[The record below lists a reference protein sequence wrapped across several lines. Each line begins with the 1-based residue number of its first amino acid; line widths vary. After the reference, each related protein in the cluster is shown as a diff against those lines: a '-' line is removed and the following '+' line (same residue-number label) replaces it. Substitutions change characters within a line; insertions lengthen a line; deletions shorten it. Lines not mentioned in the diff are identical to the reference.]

1 MTLTATTTPP
11 VSGQRVPR
19 NKFEFSLRFHMV
31 CISQLLELSEFCRVA
46 PISTPSSL
54 PAPSLNQ
61 GPFPPPALPSFVS
74 TTGLSATP
82 SRPACPSRAS
92 SWSFARPRYRA
103 SRVARAFLVCMPSP
117 LPRRSDCGCPSLFS
131 TAISAFPICVD
142 GSACASSFSRI
153 AQCSHYITACTLA
166 KSPNVTLYI
175 EGFSHFVTSMTAPI
189 TSGWSDFAGWVFF
202 STGTAPPF
210 HGAHTNRTW
219 TLLTTNSPF
228 LTHTFD
234 SPEATQ
240 AVCLGR
246 TTLAIGVHV
255 DVNTSVLLKKLAK
268 CELSALRS
276 HFVSGIKEPVDCRHK
291 GATLFPA

>member
-11 VSGQRVPR
+11 VSGQQVPR

-31 CISQLLELSEFCRVA
+31 CISQLLELTEFCRVA

-82 SRPACPSRAS
+82 SRPTCPSRAS

-103 SRVARAFLVCMPSP
+103 SRVARAFLVCMPSQ

-189 TSGWSDFAGWVFF
+189 TSGWSDFAGWGLHPLEQRHLF
-202 STGTAPPF
+202 T
-210 HGAHTNRTW
+210 AHTHKR
-219 TLLTTNSPF
+219 
-228 LTHTFD
+228 
-234 SPEATQ
+234 Q
-240 AVCLGR
+240 
-246 TTLAIGVHV
+246 
-255 DVNTSVLLKKLAK
+255 
-268 CELSALRS
+268 SALRKADS
-276 HFVSGIKEPVDCRHK
+276 QFQNSRPEQQHK
-291 GATLFPA
+291 KSRSDGLHLDAN